1 MPKRHWPTPTL
12 RRPSRTEERM
22 QPDPVPPADDSDPQA
37 LPALLREVLVG
48 AGTTVWAWD
57 VVPDRLGGIECSVE
71 VLGYAPGEIPWTQ
84 AGWDRLIHPDD
95 RPGAEAAYA
104 RHLRGESPRYEC
116 EYRARAA
123 DGRWRWLG
131 ERGQVVAWAAPG
143 QAQRVVGT
151 LTDIGSRKRAED
163 QALAMG
169 DRLAQLAA
177 HVPGMLYQYTGGA
190 DGRGRFLYAS
200 EGCTALLGV
209 TPAQLM
215 ADSAQPLGLIARGD
229 LERLAASLL
238 HSAKTL
244 APWRESFRIFP
255 VGQPPRWVQVE
266 ATPRRAADGEAAP
279 GDVTWH
285 GYLQDI
291 TERRA
296 LDLAREEAA
305 AAAAANRAKTEFLSR
320 VSHELRTPLNA
331 VLGFAELL
339 DCDHREPLTD
349 GQRRRVAMIHDAGE
363 HLLRMI
369 GDLLDLTRVESGHM
383 PIDASRVSL
392 APLVHDCAE
401 MLALPATGIAAVD
414 LVLPPRTLALVA
426 WADAGRLKQV
436 LLNLLSNAL
445 KYNRPGG
452 RVTVRLA
459 DEGDGSVVIE
469 VADTGLGIPADQLPK
484 LFEPF
489 NRLGRQGGGIEGTG
503 IGLAV
508 TRALVELMNGS
519 IAVDSRRDEGT
530 SFTVRLPAG
539 PPLEMAQ
546 TLPSLPT

>member
-1 MPKRHWPTPTL
+1 MQADTP
-12 RRPSRTEERM
+12 S
-22 QPDPVPPADDSDPQA
+22 PADDSDPQA

-57 VVPDRLGGIECSVE
+57 VVSDRLGGIECSVE
-71 VLGYAPGEIPWTQ
+71 VLGYSPGAVPWTQ
-84 AGWDRLIHPDD
+84 AGWEALIHPDD
-95 RPGAEAAYA
+95 RAAADAAYA
-104 RHLRGESPRYEC
+104 QHLRGESPRYEC

-131 ERGQVVAWAAPG
+131 ERGQVVAWIGPG
-143 QAQRVVGT
+143 RARRVVGT
-151 LTDIGSRKRAED
+151 LTDIGPRKRAED
-163 QALAMG
+163 QAHALG

-177 HVPGMLYQYTGGA
+177 HVPGMLYQYTGGP
-190 DGRGRFLYAS
+190 DGRGHFLYAS
-200 EGCTALLGV
+200 EGCKALLGV

-215 ADSAQPLGLIARGD
+215 ADSAQPLELIARGD
-229 LERLAASLL
+229 LERLAGSLQR
-238 HSAKTL
+238 SAETL
-244 APWRESFRIFP
+244 QPWRDAFRIFP

-266 ATPRRAADGEAAP
+266 ATPRRAVEGEAAP
-279 GDVTWH
+279 GHVTWH

-339 DCDHREPLTD
+339 TCDHREPLTD
-349 GQRRRVAMIHDAGE
+349 GQRRRVTMIHDAGE

-383 PIDASRVSL
+383 QVDARRVLL

-401 MLALPATGIAAVD
+401 MLVLPTEGIAAVD
-414 LVLPPRTLALVA
+414 LVLPPRSHTAAA

-459 DEGDGSVVIE
+459 EEADGQVSIE

-508 TRALVELMNGS
+508 SRALVELMRGD

-530 SFTVRLPAG
+530 TFTVRLPSG
-539 PPLEMAQ
+539 PPLDVQ
-546 TLPSLPT
+546 TPPSLPT

>member
-1 MPKRHWPTPTL
+1 MH
-12 RRPSRTEERM
+12 
-22 QPDPVPPADDSDPQA
+22 PDPVPPADDSDPQA
-37 LPALLREVLVG
+37 LPALLREVLIG

-71 VLGYAPGEIPWTQ
+71 VLGYAPGEVPWTQ
-84 AGWDRLIHPDD
+84 AGWEALIHPDD
-95 RPGAEAAYA
+95 RPGADAAYA

-131 ERGQVVAWAAPG
+131 ERGQIVAWLAPG
-143 QAQRVVGT
+143 RAQRVVGT
-151 LTDIGSRKRAED
+151 LSDIGPRKRAED
-163 QALAMG
+163 AALAMG
-169 DRLAQLAA
+169 DRLTQLAA
-177 HVPGMLYQYTGGA
+177 HVPGMLYQYAGGA

-200 EGCTALLGV
+200 EGCTTLLGV

-215 ADSAQPLGLIARGD
+215 ADSAQPLELIARDD
-229 LERLAASLL
+229 LGRLAASLQR
-238 HSAKTL
+238 SAATL

-255 VGQPPRWVQVE
+255 VGQAPRWVQVE
-266 ATPRRAADGEAAP
+266 ATPRRAAEGEAAP

-305 AAAAANRAKTEFLSR
+305 AAAAANRAKSEFLSR

-339 DCDHREPLTD
+339 ACDTREALTD
-349 GQRRRVAMIHDAGE
+349 SQRRRVTLIHDAGE

-369 GDLLDLTRVESGHM
+369 GDLLDLTRVESGHLV
-383 PIDASRVSL
+383 IDARRVAL

-401 MLALPATGIAAVD
+401 MLVLPAVGISAVD
-414 LVLPPRTLALVA
+414 FVLPPPTLALAA
-426 WADAGRLKQV
+426 WADPGRLKQV

-459 DEGDGSVVIE
+459 EESDNVVLIE
-469 VADTGLGIPADQLPK
+469 VADTGLGIPADQMPN

-508 TRALVELMNGS
+508 TRALVELMRGS
-519 IAVDSRRDEGT
+519 IGVDSRRDEGT
-530 SFTVRLPAG
+530 TFTVRLPAG
-539 PPLEMAQ
+539 PPPQ
-546 TLPSLPT
+546 TPPSLPT